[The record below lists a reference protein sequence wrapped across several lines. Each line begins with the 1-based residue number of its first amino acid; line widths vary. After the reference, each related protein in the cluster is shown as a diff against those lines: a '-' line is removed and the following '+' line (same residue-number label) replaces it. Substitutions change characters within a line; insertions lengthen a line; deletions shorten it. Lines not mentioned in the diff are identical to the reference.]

1 MEDRLLHVLHDV
13 YETVYFDN
21 RITFFQIC
29 NINTRHNLHKTM
41 FIHSNFKFFLREKR
55 DCDHIRTLFIGGKNT
70 AYIAL
75 IVFGAEQYTYLSS

>member
-1 MEDRLLHVLHDV
+1 MEDRLLHVHVLHV

-41 FIHSNFKFFLREKR
+41 FIHSNFKCFLREKR
-55 DCDHIRTLFIGGKNT
+55 DCDHIRTLFI
-70 AYIAL
+70 AL
-75 IVFGAEQYTYLSS
+75 IVFGAKQFTYLSS